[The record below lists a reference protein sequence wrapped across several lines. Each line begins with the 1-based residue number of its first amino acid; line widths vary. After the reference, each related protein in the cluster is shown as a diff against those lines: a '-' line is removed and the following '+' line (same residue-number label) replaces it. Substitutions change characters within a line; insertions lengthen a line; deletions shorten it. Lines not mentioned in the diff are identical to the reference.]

1 MSQCNDSS
9 VYQLARGGREVHEH
23 RRRLTE
29 QQTLY
34 CIYVQARQR
43 FSVRRPHRR
52 LSFSHITS
60 HKMYQL
66 FTDTQS
72 RVSGW
77 MDGAL
82 AEHQHT
88 LINTNH
94 HDTCLFKQALNS
106 ILFNNNTHVR
116 ASITNIHSDRSELL
130 TAGALVLL
138 LAI

>member
-1 MSQCNDSS
+1 
-9 VYQLARGGREVHEH
+9 
-23 RRRLTE
+23 
-29 QQTLY
+29 
-34 CIYVQARQR
+34 
-43 FSVRRPHRR
+43 
-52 LSFSHITS
+52 
-60 HKMYQL
+60 MYQL

-94 HDTCLFKQALNS
+94 HEQALNS

-116 ASITNIHSDRSELL
+116 VSITNIHSDRSELL
-130 TAGALVLL
+130 TAGAFVLL

>member
-1 MSQCNDSS
+1 MFD
-9 VYQLARGGREVHEH
+9 
-23 RRRLTE
+23 T
-29 QQTLY
+29 
-34 CIYVQARQR
+34 
-43 FSVRRPHRR
+43 FS
-52 LSFSHITS
+52 LTS

-82 AEHQHT
+82 AGHQHT

-116 ASITNIHSDRSELL
+116 VSITNIHSDRSELL
-130 TAGALVLL
+130 TAGAFVLL